1 MNYVIKNMGKTKSE
15 LEINYGIFLLDKIL
29 PLIVKYNKSKKAKML
44 LYEKVYRNK
53 NNFIYKNKGLFSNL
67 IYNQNIKFEN
77 KIEIFKKINS
87 VIKIDLHSFAINT
100 KNISVLLLYLFF
112 NKNECFKLYK
122 NINEGNIYKK
132 IFDDFYYI
140 STIYSEVYFLCDKY
154 HKDNLNIFIQ
164 KLDNFFMN
172 NYHDLISDYLDIYNI
187 HDLSE
192 ENQKNL
198 VDFIISSE
206 SNYIKTNIN
215 KEKQKIDLKDYP
227 NKKINKFEI
236 WYCKFIL
243 TQSELFYSLLI
254 DINDD
259 YEKEK
264 NEDEKNNSDNEEEE
278 EKEEE
283 EYEAKYTPKLRLTL
297 LRLYLLLKYKFDDI
311 TKNFE
316 YISFFNEKIGKNY
329 LINCKEEIFNLFL
342 SIKDD
347 RFVQLRTALSENLE
361 SILIFQD
368 ENEINYDIN
377 FTRINWNI
385 IICENHKVAVTL

>member
-1 MNYVIKNMGKTKSE
+1 MNYILFFYPNLKNFLPENKKIIILAFLSKVILDFQKLNEINIIEALNNYNIFLNTLEDKKEIFKHIYNPISGINQLNIIYEGCILSENYEKLNEFILELTQIKLEDKKNKEEKNDNLYNQCIAQHMNYVIKNMGKTKSKSE

-87 VIKIDLHSFAINT
+87 VIKIDLHSFSINT

-122 NINEGNIYKK
+122 NINEGNIYQK

-140 STIYSEVYFLCDKY
+140 SSIYSEVYFLCDKY

-172 NYHDLISDYLDIYNI
+172 NYHDLISDYLDINNI

-192 ENQKNL
+192 
-198 VDFIISSE
+198 
-206 SNYIKTNIN
+206 
-215 KEKQKIDLKDYP
+215 
-227 NKKINKFEI
+227 
-236 WYCKFIL
+236 
-243 TQSELFYSLLI
+243 
-254 DINDD
+254 
-259 YEKEK
+259 
-264 NEDEKNNSDNEEEE
+264 
-278 EKEEE
+278 
-283 EYEAKYTPKLRLTL
+283 
-297 LRLYLLLKYKFDDI
+297 
-311 TKNFE
+311 
-316 YISFFNEKIGKNY
+316 
-329 LINCKEEIFNLFL
+329 
-342 SIKDD
+342 
-347 RFVQLRTALSENLE
+347 
-361 SILIFQD
+361 
-368 ENEINYDIN
+368 
-377 FTRINWNI
+377 
-385 IICENHKVAVTL
+385 